1 MESFAVNQKQRE
13 LGYNATSDGGRW
25 RGKEKP
31 EEWNISL
38 CDTNSQRDY

>member
-1 MESFAVNQKQRE
+1 MENFAISQKQRE
-13 LGYNATSDGGRW
+13 LGCSATSDGGRW

-31 EEWNISL
+31 EELSISL